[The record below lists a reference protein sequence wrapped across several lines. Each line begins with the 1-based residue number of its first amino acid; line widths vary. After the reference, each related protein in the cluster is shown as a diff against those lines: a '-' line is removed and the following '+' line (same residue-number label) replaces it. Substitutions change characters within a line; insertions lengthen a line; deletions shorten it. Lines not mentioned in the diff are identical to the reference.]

1 MVKNKNVLLT
11 NNKLNMKG
19 NLKWGL
25 EPWIDGNSKVLV
37 LGTLPGDESLKAGRY
52 YASSRN
58 SFWKIMNELFPLKA
72 GESNNK
78 EYILSHGIALWDC
91 LKAGERKGSSDSGFV
106 GLKIPNDLKTL
117 LADYPNVRYV
127 VLNGRTTTA
136 DMYFEYFSEI
146 KDVKVQRC
154 DSTSDRYKKELKEKV
169 MSWGIIKRFLEDP
182 KSK

>member
-1 MVKNKNVLLT
+1 
-11 NNKLNMKG
+11 MKE
-19 NLKWGL
+19 NLKEGL

-91 LKAGERKGSSDSGFV
+91 LKAGERKGSSDSGFGEEV
-106 GLKIPNDLKTL
+106 IPNDLEKL
-117 LADYPNVRYV
+117 LADYPNVRCI
-127 VLNGRTTTA
+127 VLNGTGKTS
-136 DMYFEYFSEI
+136 DIYYENFYEI
-146 KDVKVQRC
+146 KGVEVQAC
-154 DSTSDRYKKELKEKV
+154 CSTSNSYPKKLEEKV
-169 MSWGIIKRFLEDP
+169 KNWSILKTFI
-182 KSK
+182 